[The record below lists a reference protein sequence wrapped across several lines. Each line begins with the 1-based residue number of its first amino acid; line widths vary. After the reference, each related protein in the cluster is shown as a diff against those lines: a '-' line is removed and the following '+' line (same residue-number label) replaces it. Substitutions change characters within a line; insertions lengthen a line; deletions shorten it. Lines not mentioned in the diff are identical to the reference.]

1 MSRGKTIRRV
11 VSITVAAIGALIAVA
26 FIFVHT
32 TAFSS
37 YVRGKLIHAAE
48 AKTGARVNI
57 GKLSFAW
64 SNLGTTLHGITI
76 QGRGAPSQPPFFQAP
91 KLKVQVEVAPL
102 LHGQFRLG
110 EVELDHP
117 VLHFNVDQQGHTNLP
132 TSASGKTVPASSS
145 SSPSSVASL
154 FNLGIRR
161 LIITDG
167 MIFYNDQKIPLS
179 ADLAD
184 FVANVRFNNASQ
196 QYSGTIGYKDGQ
208 IGAKNMPPVK
218 TAATLLFTASRSGIR
233 CNPLTITMPNSRLSL
248 YATVQNYSDPA
259 INGKYA
265 ADLST
270 QEVASVVGSASLPA
284 GMVKTSGTIQYH
296 SAAGQTFLDGLQ
308 LKGTLSSQHLA
319 VKMRQFAAPVNAL
332 RASYSLQNGNLQILT
347 MKGQVLGGELAAK
360 NGELNLSG
368 QSGSH
373 LSATLSNVSLRDVS
387 EALPKGPYDRLSLS
401 GRTDL
406 TAQLS
411 WASHFSDLAVKS
423 RASIYSP
430 PHARLRGGQ
439 IPLNGVVQVSYSGA
453 RNRASFG
460 NSHLRIGETTISVD
474 GLLSKNSNLKL
485 ALATSNLQQ
494 FSELAARIEQAMS
507 ASQGSAPF
515 QMPNVSGSAHFEG
528 RVNGSLRNPQLHG
541 HVSGKNVGIRSAE
554 LKTIQ
559 ANVDLSPQ
567 KASLSN
573 GVLVLPR
580 HGRIQ
585 FEASAE
591 LKHWSVTPSSPIML
605 RAAVS
610 NLHIAKAQTLAN
622 MNYPVSGIVSANI
635 SLAGTKQSLSCHGWI
650 RIANASA
657 WKQAIT
663 LATVNFHGS
672 ASSMQ
677 AALAVETPA
686 GPLSGTIVY
695 DPTSKHYQ
703 LRMNTTGIELAQL
716 EFVHERHLPVT
727 GTLVASASGSG
738 SIANPQLSAN
748 LRIRQL
754 EFRGETISNAESQL
768 NLAGGRLN
776 FTAHA
781 DAFSGTLQ
789 SQGQVELTG
798 EYMTSATL
806 NIHSISVGTL
816 AASYIAKS
824 QRGLKGNADVH
835 AEIQG
840 PLKNPSQLVI
850 RADVPVM
857 SIAYQKVHVAL
868 VRPLQMEYRDGLA
881 TIQKSEVK
889 GTGIDLT
896 FQGAIPVKSAA
907 PFKIAANGN
916 LNMNLLQQMTTGIQS
931 SGQMQVAIAGE
942 GTLSNPSL
950 HGNLRLQN
958 VSLTTASLPAAVNS
972 INGDIELSGNRLQIA
987 TLSGSVNG
995 GSMTAQGAVTM
1006 GSNPSFD
1013 LAVDAKSVDFNYP
1026 AAIRTRV
1033 DANLR
1038 LNGSTSHAALT
1049 GRVVIDYLGFTQQQL
1064 DVTSLVSQFS
1074 SSSGGGPSTPSAFE
1088 KNTSLNI
1095 AIQSSSMLTLASN
1108 QLSIQG
1114 AANLNLVGTL
1124 ADPVVLGRTTLTGG
1138 ELFFLGKRY
1147 EIKSGTIQ
1155 FANPTE
1161 TSPSVNLYA
1170 TTTVNQYDISLHFIG
1185 PVSEMKTSFTSTPPL
1200 PPADIIN
1207 LLAFGQ
1213 TTEETGAS
1221 TTPGSL
1227 GAESVLAQGV
1237 ASQISG
1243 KIQKLAGISQL
1254 SITPVIAATGQQN
1267 PGAQVAIQQRVSGRL
1282 LVTFTT
1288 NTAETQSTAVQVQY
1302 QLGHG
1307 LSISVLRDQY
1317 GGYGVD
1323 VHLHK
1328 SF

>member
-11 VSITVAAIGALIAVA
+11 ISIALAAIAALAAGA

-32 TAFSS
+32 SVFSG
-37 YVRGKLIHAAE
+37 YVRGKLIHAVE
-48 AKTGARVNI
+48 AKTGTRVNVAR
-57 GKLSFAW
+57 LSFAW
-64 SNLGTTLHGITI
+64 TNLGATLHGITI
-76 QGRGAPSQPPFFQAP
+76 QGSRAPSQPPFFQAP
-91 KLKVQVEVAPL
+91 KLTVQVEVAPL
-102 LHGQFRLG
+102 LRGKFKLG
-110 EVELDHP
+110 EVILDHP
-117 VLHFNVDQQGHTNLP
+117 VVHFTINQQGQTNIP
-132 TSASGKTVPASSS
+132 TLASATGRPLGSSS
-145 SSPSSVASL
+145 SSSSAVTSI
-154 FNLGIRR
+154 FNLGTRR

-167 MIFYNDQKIPLS
+167 TIFYKDQKIPLS

-184 FVANVRFNNASQ
+184 FGANVRFDRSSQ
-196 QYSGTIGYKDGQ
+196 QYSGTIGYNDGHISAKD
-208 IGAKNMPPVK
+208 MPQVK
-218 TAATLLFTASRSGIR
+218 TAATLLFTASRSGIT
-233 CNPLTITMPNSRLSL
+233 CNPLTITMPTSRLSL
-248 YATVQNYSDPA
+248 YATVQNYADPS
-259 INGKYA
+259 INGKYT

-270 QEVASVVGSASLPA
+270 QEVASVIGSSSLPA
-284 GMVKTSGTIQYH
+284 AQVQTSGTLQYQ
-296 SAAGQTFLDGLQ
+296 SAQGKTFLEELR
-308 LKGTLSSQHLA
+308 LRGTMSSPH
-319 VKMRQFAAPVNAL
+319 VDVHMRQFSAPANSL
-332 RASYSLQNGNLQILT
+332 RASYSLESGDLRITSLH
-347 MKGQVLGGELAAK
+347 GQVLGGDLSAK
-360 NGELNLSG
+360 DGELNLTG

-373 LSATLSNVSLRDVS
+373 LSATLSNVSLHDVS
-387 EALPKGPYDRLSLS
+387 NALPPGAYDLLSLS
-401 GRTDL
+401 GRADL

-411 WASHFSDLAVKS
+411 WASHFSDLQVNS

-430 PHARLRGGQ
+430 PQARLRGGQ
-439 IPLNGVVQVSYSGA
+439 IPLNGVVQVSYNEA
-453 RNRASFG
+453 HDRASFG
-460 NSHLRIGETTISVD
+460 NSHLRIGETTISVN

-485 ALATSNLQQ
+485 ALSTSNLHQ
-494 FSELAARIEQAMS
+494 FSQLAARVAQAMS
-507 ASQGSAPF
+507 TSQGAAPL
-515 QMPNVSGSAHFEG
+515 QMPNVSGSARFEG
-528 RVNGSLRNPQLHG
+528 RVYGSLQNPQVHG
-541 HVSGKNVGIRSAE
+541 HVSGNDVGIRSAE
-554 LKTIQ
+554 LKTIET
-559 ANVDLSPQ
+559 NVDLSPQ

-573 GVLVLPR
+573 GVLVLPGQ
-580 HGRIQ
+580 GRIQ
-585 FEASAE
+585 FDASTG
-591 LKHWSVTPSSPIML
+591 LKDWSVTPSSSIML

-610 NLHIAKAQTLAN
+610 NLQIAKAQTLAN
-622 MNYPVSGIVSANI
+622 VNYPVSGVVSANI
-635 SLAGTKQSLSCHGWI
+635 SLAGTKQNPSGHGWI

-663 LATVNFHGS
+663 LGTVNFHGS

-695 DPTSKHYQ
+695 DATAKHYQ

-716 EFVHERHLPVT
+716 ELVHERHLAVR

-754 EFRGETISNAESQL
+754 EFRGEPISNAESQL
-768 NLAGGRLN
+768 NLAGRRLN
-776 FTAHA
+776 FTANA
-781 DAFSGTLQ
+781 EAFSGTLQ

-798 EYMTSATL
+798 EYMTTATVT
-806 NIHSISVGTL
+806 IQSISVGTL
-816 AASYIAKS
+816 AASYIPKT
-824 QRGLKGNADVH
+824 QPGLKGTADVH

-840 PLKNPSQLVI
+840 PLKNPSQLLI

-857 SIAYQKVHVAL
+857 SFAYQQVHVAL
-868 VRPLQMEYRDGLA
+868 VRPLQMEYRNGLA
-881 TIQKSEVK
+881 TIQKSEIK

-896 FQGAIPVKSAA
+896 FQGAIPVKSSA
-907 PFKIAANGN
+907 PFKITANGN
-916 LNMNLLQQMTTGIQS
+916 VNMNLLQQMTTGTES
-931 SGQMQVAIAGE
+931 SGEMEVAIAGE

-958 VSLTTASLPAAVNS
+958 VSLTTASLPVAVNS
-972 INGDIELSGNRLQIA
+972 INGDVQLSGNRLQIA
-987 TLSGSVNG
+987 MLSGTVNG
-995 GSMTAQGAVTM
+995 GSMTAQGAVTI

-1013 LAVDAKSVDFNYP
+1013 LSVDAKSVDFNYP

-1038 LNGSTSHAALT
+1038 LNGSTSHATLS
-1049 GRVVIDYLGFTQQQL
+1049 GRVVIDYLGFTRQQM
-1064 DVTSLVSQFS
+1064 DVTSLVGQF
-1074 SSSGGGPSTPSAFE
+1074 SSSGGGPSTPSPFE

-1095 AIQSSSMLTLASN
+1095 AIQSSSMLSLASN

-1114 AANLNLVGTL
+1114 AANLTLVGTL

-1155 FANPTE
+1155 FTNPTQ
-1161 TSPSVNLYA
+1161 TSPSVDLYA

-1213 TTEETGAS
+1213 TTEEAGAS

-1237 ASQISG
+1237 ASQLSG

-1254 SITPVIAATGQQN
+1254 SITPTIAATGQQN